1 MTERRIVP
9 PASPLVGPEGKP
21 LYPRVELRDLAI
33 TYTQRP
39 GESFQANPEE
49 LLMAMARRQRDGS
62 SHEAIMVEF
71 DLSPKL
77 GVTHA
82 VLERALKVGRA
93 MLDEAIARGEVPA
106 ETHVRMLVYE
116 ENDDDA

>member
-9 PASPLVGPEGKP
+9 PVSNLVGPEGKP
-21 LYPRVELRDLAI
+21 LYPRVELRDQAI

-39 GESFQANPEE
+39 GESFQADPEQ
-49 LLMAMARRQRDGS
+49 LLMAMARRQRDGA
-62 SHEAIMVEF
+62 SHEAIMYEF

-82 VLERALKVGRA
+82 VLERALAVGRK

-106 ETHVRMLVYE
+106 ETMVLAYV
-116 ENDDDA
+116 DDDDDD

>member
-39 GESFQANPEE
+39 GEGFQANPEE

-62 SHEAIMVEF
+62 SHEAIIAEF

-82 VLERALKVGRA
+82 VLDRALALGRE

-106 ETHVRMLVYE
+106 ETHVLAYVE
-116 ENDDDA
+116 DDEADA